1 MNNLRQ
7 CFNNMTAVG
16 TLKSKEVKYSTT
28 SNGEPTISLNLILVS
43 KNEDKINETR
53 INLWAKNTSKLYNSY
68 VTVAN
73 EYKTIEKDG
82 EENADR
88 VKITGN
94 LEMNEY
100 FNSNS
105 MELKTFN
112 NLKGVFVNRLNT
124 ELQDEIGAVVECI
137 ITGTTD
143 EISSDGMPTGR
154 KKVQLMTV
162 GYGSTIHEIQNVVVS
177 KELAQQFTQIYPI
190 NSTGKLY
197 LKIHNYAEVEEVTE
211 KPVLGFGTNLNNM
224 PDSVVKNYVN
234 EIEIIG
240 GDAPNVANRFT
251 LEQINEMKKQREL
264 ARNEKMNKVPQ
275 TPPAPTGFGS
285 FGQPDVS
292 NGITEDTLPF

>member
-1 MNNLRQ
+1 
-7 CFNNMTAVG
+7 
-16 TLKSKEVKYSTT
+16 
-28 SNGEPTISLNLILVS
+28 
-43 KNEDKINETR
+43 
-53 INLWAKNTSKLYNSY
+53 
-68 VTVAN
+68 
-73 EYKTIEKDG
+73 
-82 EENADR
+82 
-88 VKITGN
+88 
-94 LEMNEY
+94 MNEY

-143 EISSDGMPTGR
+143 EINSDGMPTGR

-285 FGQPDVS
+285 FGQTDVS